1 MKEAEII
8 KETAE
13 NLTKDIFDYFNQ
25 EFLFGLVNKNQIA
38 TEFNFDSKDLAKLK
52 FKSKKEFLEI
62 LNEYKTDLFNRM
74 NFEELKN
81 CLLYN
86 IKENGIKENIN
97 LNSNKKEENNNY
109 INKNDFKTQA
119 KDNNLIPE
127 NTLNIGTK
135 EENNFFDNNNDR
147 RENIEEMDD
156 SNEVNSNKEEVYEIQ
171 DEEDYSD
178 YLPVYNTK
186 NIIIKY
192 DNTEKRLQETNQL
205 LYKLKPP
212 QSSTDDIE
220 EDSLEIKI
228 DLNIDKENP
237 KEITYYDYKKVLNKY
252 SDKDKIDFTIPQP
265 FDFQKDSK
273 SKINAANRLKNLL
286 MIRKEAEL
294 N

>member
-1 MKEAEII
+1 
-8 KETAE
+8 
-13 NLTKDIFDYFNQ
+13 
-25 EFLFGLVNKNQIA
+25 
-38 TEFNFDSKDLAKLK
+38 
-52 FKSKKEFLEI
+52 
-62 LNEYKTDLFNRM
+62 
-74 NFEELKN
+74 
-81 CLLYN
+81 
-86 IKENGIKENIN
+86 
-97 LNSNKKEENNNY
+97 
-109 INKNDFKTQA
+109 
-119 KDNNLIPE
+119 
-127 NTLNIGTK
+127 
-135 EENNFFDNNNDR
+135 
-147 RENIEEMDD
+147 MDD

-286 MIRKEAEL
+286 MIRKEAEDKL
-294 N
+294 KNNQFKANDLKTEIFIGNINNLMGADKNAKKKRVEKGMKKLQESMRPFSFVEEDEAKQKIKRD

>member
-1 MKEAEII
+1 
-8 KETAE
+8 
-13 NLTKDIFDYFNQ
+13 
-25 EFLFGLVNKNQIA
+25 
-38 TEFNFDSKDLAKLK
+38 
-52 FKSKKEFLEI
+52 
-62 LNEYKTDLFNRM
+62 
-74 NFEELKN
+74 
-81 CLLYN
+81 
-86 IKENGIKENIN
+86 
-97 LNSNKKEENNNY
+97 
-109 INKNDFKTQA
+109 
-119 KDNNLIPE
+119 
-127 NTLNIGTK
+127 
-135 EENNFFDNNNDR
+135 
-147 RENIEEMDD
+147 MDD

-192 DNTEKRLQETNQL
+192 DNTEKRLQEMNQL
-205 LYKLKPP
+205 LYKLKAP

-286 MIRKEAEL
+286 MIRKEAEDKL
-294 N
+294 KNNQFKANDLKTEIFIGNINNLMGADKNAKKKRVEKGMKKLQESMRPFSFVEEDEAKQKIKRD